1 MLREAENIVKIEG
14 ILSET
19 DLKYGSYIKNGK
31 NMETISGSI
40 KIKVVQQINGEDTNL
55 EIPVHMFANKY
66 KSDGVSP
73 NPAFDSIERVMKE
86 FVSIAAAGGEEGADR
101 IRITSAKIQMN
112 EYYGRGE
119 NLISFPRISASFVT
133 KVKKEECK
141 PQATFAVE
149 FYVGSMDNE
158 LNRNGEETGR
168 YVVKGIVPQY
178 GGKVDVI
185 NFVAVAPGV
194 INAISSY
201 WNVGDTVKASGRL
214 NFSSKTEVIM
224 KEVDFGEPIEQTR
237 TTNVSDLIITGG
249 SQTPMD
255 GEFAFDPAD
264 IKVAAAERKNRLD
277 ELKKNSGDKGKNKVQ
292 PAPAANRV
300 SAQDLGF

>member
-1 MLREAENIVKIEG
+1 
-14 ILSET
+14 
-19 DLKYGSYIKNGK
+19 
-31 NMETISGSI
+31 
-40 KIKVVQQINGEDTNL
+40 
-55 EIPVHMFANKY
+55 MFANKL
-66 KSDGVSP
+66 KNDGSN

-101 IRITSAKIQMN
+101 VRITSAKIQMN

-168 YVVKGIVPQY
+168 YIVKGIVPQY

-237 TTNVSDLIITGG
+237 TTNVSDLVITGG

-255 GEFAFDPAD
+255 GEFAFDAND
-264 IKVAAAERKNRLD
+264 IKAAAAERKNRLD
-277 ELKKNSGDKGKNKVQ
+277 ELKKNAGKAKAKPMAA
-292 PAPAANRV
+292 PAPANRM

>member
-31 NMETISGSI
+31 TVENIGGSI
-40 KIKVVQQINGEDTNL
+40 KIKVTQQINGEDINL
-55 EIPVHMFANKY
+55 EIPVHMFANKL
-66 KSDGVSP
+66 KNDGSN
-73 NPAFDSIERVMKE
+73 NPAFESIERVMKE

-101 IRITSAKIQMN
+101 VRITSAKIQMN

-168 YVVKGIVPQY
+168 YIVKGIVPQY

-237 TTNVSDLIITGG
+237 TTNVSDLVITGG

-255 GEFAFDPAD
+255 GEFAFDAND
-264 IKVAAAERKNRLD
+264 IKAAAAERKNRLD
-277 ELKKNSGDKGKNKVQ
+277 ELKKNAGKAKAKPMAA
-292 PAPAANRV
+292 PAPAARM

>member
-31 NMETISGSI
+31 TVENIGGSI
-40 KIKVVQQINGEDTNL
+40 KIKVTQQINGEDINL
-55 EIPVHMFANKY
+55 EIPVHMFANKL
-66 KSDGVSP
+66 KNDGSN
-73 NPAFDSIERVMKE
+73 NPAFESIERVMKE

-101 IRITSAKIQMN
+101 VRITSAKIQMN

-168 YVVKGIVPQY
+168 YIVKGIVPQY

-237 TTNVSDLIITGG
+237 TTNVSDLVITGG

-255 GEFAFDPAD
+255 GEFAFDAND
-264 IKVAAAERKNRLD
+264 IKAAAAERKNRLD
-277 ELKKNSGDKGKNKVQ
+277 ELKKNAGKAKAKPMAA
-292 PAPAANRV
+292 PAPASRM

>member
-19 DLKYGSYIKNGK
+19 DLKYGSYVKNGK
-31 NMETISGSI
+31 PVENISGTI
-40 KIKVVQQINGEDTNL
+40 KIKVSQQINGEDTNL
-55 EIPVHMFANKY
+55 EIPVHMFANK
-66 KSDGVSP
+66 KKNDGSN
-73 NPAFDSIERVMKE
+73 NPAYESIERIMKD
-86 FVSIAAAGGEEGADR
+86 FTSIAAAGGEEGADR
-101 IRITSAKIQMN
+101 VRITSGKIQMN

-119 NLISFPRISASFVT
+119 NLVSFPRITASFVS

-158 LNRNGEETGR
+158 LNRDGEETGR
-168 YVVKGIVPQY
+168 YIVKGIVPQY
-178 GGKVDVI
+178 GGKIDVV

-194 INAISSY
+194 VNAISSY

-214 NFSSKTEVIM
+214 NFSSKTEVVT

-237 TTNVSDLIITGG
+237 TINVSDLIITGG

-255 GEFAFDPAD
+255 GEFAFDAND
-264 IKVAAAERKNRLD
+264 IKAAAAERKNRLE
-277 ELKKNSGDKGKNKVQ
+277 ELKKTSSDKAKNKTQ
-292 PAPAANRV
+292 TAPPASRV
-300 SAQDLGF
+300 TAQDLGF